1 MTVSVYRTSKLKV
14 DKTSPNLKSGAP
26 VSHWLPV
33 KPELQLHMKLP
44 GMFTHEP
51 PLRQPEFTDV
61 GAHSLTSKTHMHINV
76 SLADYN
82 CFVHL
87 IVTIILHDYSC
98 CPS

>member
-1 MTVSVYRTSKLKV
+1 MQNASKRTVHKASSTR
-14 DKTSPNLKSGAP
+14 KSGAP

-82 CFVHL
+82 CFVDL
-87 IVTIILHDYSC
+87 IVTILLHDLSC
-98 CPS
+98 SSS